1 MVNYTTLHID
11 VVAASFAHPPSS
23 TYLFCWI
30 SFQADR
36 MTPSCPWMP
45 LVAFVLSAGAWRCV
59 GTSGKRSHWP
69 HLAPQKAFKPGTN
82 SINSLHMYQESTKLL
97 NHQNESSTTHGD
109 LKGDYIII
117 IMGDLYCVC
126 VYIYVYIWLYI
137 YMTIYIY
144 IILSQWH
151 LAGHLLCCCNQR
163 VASCAGKLS
172 PLGTLATYL

>member
-11 VVAASFAHPPSS
+11 VVAASFAHPASS

-69 HLAPQKAFKPGTN
+69 HLAPQKACKPGTN

-126 VYIYVYIWLYI
+126 VYIYTCIYDYI
-137 YMTIYIY
+137 YDYIY